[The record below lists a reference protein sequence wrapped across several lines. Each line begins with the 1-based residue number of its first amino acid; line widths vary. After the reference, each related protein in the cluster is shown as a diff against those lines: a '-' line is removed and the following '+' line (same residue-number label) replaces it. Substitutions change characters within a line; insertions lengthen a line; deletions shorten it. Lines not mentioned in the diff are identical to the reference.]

1 MSQTFGVMAVC
12 HKHHI
17 PLKKI
22 NILGF
27 YVPYCSLCTKPR
39 NKNARRYP
47 VDKKIT
53 EAKRIKHKIN
63 KEYWDKGA
71 VKISAYKPK
80 PIQEIDKIKHLDKG
94 FAFPKDKVKFKTT
107 DEQ

>member
-1 MSQTFGVMAVC
+1 MLFRSVSQ
-12 HKHHI
+12 
-17 PLKKI
+17 
-22 NILGF
+22 
-27 YVPYCSLCTKPR
+27 S
-39 NKNARRYP
+39 RYP

-80 PIQEIDKIKHLDKG
+80 PIQEIYDENLIVEYNVRYHTIAEFG
-94 FAFPKDKVKFKTT
+94 F
-107 DEQ
+107 